1 MARGNFGE
9 RLKRERELREVSQK
23 ELTSA
28 TRIGPHFLDA
38 LENEQWDK
46 LPGGVF
52 NRGFVRA
59 IARYLGLDEEKLLAE
74 YDVARGDSALPVPQP
89 YENKIPRPPLWI
101 PIAMLV
107 GALVVFIGLVAAGV
121 YTWRHFAA
129 KRAAKQSSSSTLLSA
144 PACQASGTMLLDAE
158 LPAYET
164 LHFSA
169 LQQSAAAVADS
180 SPLLL
185 ELNGAA
191 MSPSRHRVPP
201 VQ

>member
-74 YDVARGDSALPVPQP
+74 YDVARGDLGLPVPQP

-101 PIAMLV
+101 PIAIVV
-107 GALVVFIGLVAAGV
+107 GALVLFVGLVAGGV

-129 KRAAKQSSSSTLLSA
+129 KRAAKKSSSSTQLSA
-144 PACQASGTMLLDAE
+144 PAWQASGAALLDAQVLVGE
-158 LPAYET
+158 RGTSRPGG
-164 LHFSA
+164 
-169 LQQSAAAVADS
+169 S
-180 SPLLL
+180 STRL
-185 ELNGAA
+185 
-191 MSPSRHRVPP
+191 
-201 VQ
+201 